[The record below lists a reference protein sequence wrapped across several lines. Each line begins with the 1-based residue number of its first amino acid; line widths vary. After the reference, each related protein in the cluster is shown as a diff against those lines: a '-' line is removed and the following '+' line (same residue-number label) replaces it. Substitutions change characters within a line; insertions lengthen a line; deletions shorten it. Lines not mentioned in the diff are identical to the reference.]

1 MFAGSDRGRERELSI
16 FSLIVPAKM
25 NDVDPWAWVPDVLA
39 RIGDHPATRLDQ
51 LLPWNWEKT
60 AAAIV
65 VAARKSLSPGYP
77 PDGLFSPHPVQRHR
91 YLRQVEA

>member
-1 MFAGSDRGRERELSI
+1 M
-16 FSLIVPAKM
+16 FSLIVPAGT
-25 NDVDPWAWVPDVLA
+25 NDVDPRAWVPDVLA

-65 VAARKSLSPGYP
+65 VAARKSLSPGYQ
-77 PDGLFSPHPVQRHR
+77 PDGLFSSHPIQRLR
-91 YLRQVEA
+91 YLRRVEGIVCSGREW